1 MPGAALP
8 RIGVVLFNL
17 GGPDTLA
24 DVRPFLRNLFSDPEV
39 IGLPFPFRQALAWWI
54 AARRAPIARGYYEQ
68 IGGGSPLRR
77 LTAQQAAAL
86 EKALGARGE
95 YKVVV
100 AMRYW
105 APFTEDAVAELT
117 AYRPD
122 RLVLLPLYP
131 QYSYATTRSSLTHFQ
146 RVWAASGLPSV
157 PIATIA
163 QWHDHP
169 GYLAAMAEQIVKTR
183 ARMPEGDGSPVHLL
197 YSAHGIPMSL
207 IDEGDPYQRQIEE
220 GVRLITARLPEWARE
235 PTRVHLAY
243 QSRVGR
249 KQWLEPAVEAM
260 LDRLGHEGVRRLL
273 VVPLSFV
280 SDHSETLY
288 EIDILYRDLAAKVG
302 ITGFARMA
310 SLNDSPTFVAAL
322 ADLVLGACP

>member
-1 MPGAALP
+1 VKVP
-8 RIGVVLFNL
+8 
-17 GGPDTLA
+17 T
-24 DVRPFLRNLFSDPEV
+24 ST
-39 IGLPFPFRQALAWWI
+39 
-54 AARRAPIARGYYEQ
+54 ARRAPIARGYYEQ

-131 QYSYATTRSSLTHFQ
+131 QYSYATTRSSLMHFQ
-146 RVWAASGLPSV
+146 RVWDASGRPSV

-169 GYLAAMAEQIVKTR
+169 DYLAAMAEQIVKTR

-322 ADLVLGACP
+322 ADLVVSAR

>member
-1 MPGAALP
+1 MPGAASP
-8 RIGVVLFNL
+8 RIGVALFNL
-17 GGPDTLA
+17 GGPDTLD

-54 AARRAPIARGYYEQ
+54 AARRAAIARGYYEQ

-86 EKALGARGE
+86 EKALGARGD

-131 QYSYATTRSSLTHFQ
+131 QYSYATTRSSLAHFQ
-146 RVWAASGLPSV
+146 RVWGARGLPGI
-157 PIATIA
+157 PIATVA

-169 GYLAAMAEQIVKTR
+169 GYLAAMAEQIVETR

-235 PTRVHLAY
+235 PGRIHLAY

-249 KQWLEPAVEAM
+249 KQWLEPAVETM
-260 LDRLGHEGVRRLL
+260 LDRLGHEGVTRLL